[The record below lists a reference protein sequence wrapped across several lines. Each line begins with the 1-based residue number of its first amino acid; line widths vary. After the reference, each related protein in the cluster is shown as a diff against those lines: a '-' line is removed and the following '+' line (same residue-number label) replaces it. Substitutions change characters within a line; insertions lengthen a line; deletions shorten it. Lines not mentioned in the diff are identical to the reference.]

1 MAISKKEALS
11 IVFSCAAEYQKNF
24 VNNCL
29 LFLFTDKHKNVY
41 SLEVTFDVSNFLHLT
56 GFEVD
61 EGEISSTDF
70 FNRCLDKRL
79 SEKDFEFKADGTTDL
94 KMKVL
99 PTLMQKNLS
108 AKMIGDYNNLK
119 PKLYTERIAGSI
131 SGCIGFVQDEGT
143 GRYVPNTVLDSDI
156 RDVVYLPYRIIAT
169 FRKQRMDTF
178 YSEIVYLAKKVDW
191 EKVKLP
197 EEYKYLPL
205 PSNNI
210 KTSPQS

>member
-1 MAISKKEALS
+1 MAIDKKRALS
-11 IVFSCAAEYQKNF
+11 VVFSCAAEYQKNF
-24 VNNCL
+24 VDKCL

-56 GFEVD
+56 GFEINED
-61 EGEISSTDF
+61 EISRTDF

-79 SEKDFEFKADGTTDL
+79 SEKDFEFKADGTTEL

-131 SGCIGFVQDEGT
+131 SGCMGFVQDEET

-169 FRKQRMDTF
+169 FRKQRKDAL
-178 YSEIVYLAKKVDW
+178 YSEIVYLAKKVEW
-191 EKVKLP
+191 ERIKLP
-197 EEYKYLPL
+197 KEYEYLPL
-205 PSNNI
+205 PPDKAN
-210 KTSPQS
+210 